1 MLLAGCSAK
10 SFRSLAE
17 RLADCGADSGMHRY
31 LPRGF
36 LATAVCL
43 LVGCSGSA
51 PSAPASAAAVTGT
64 PVELGADWPAYHRD
78 AGRSG
83 VSTDMRTPQGL
94 AIVAQPVLDGQVYA
108 SPLVVGKRIIV
119 ATEGDSVYS
128 LDETGGQNWRTQLGD
143 PSPAGERACGNIDPL
158 GITGTPV
165 HASGLIYVSPQ
176 YRGGRHELVALD
188 ANSGTVRWRT
198 GLDLPGVDPLAM
210 QQRGALTVAGGRVW
224 VPFGGLAGDCGNY
237 KGRLI
242 GVPLGGG
249 KPVQFTVPTSREA
262 GIWTPPGPS
271 VDVNGLLY
279 VSVGNGESGVGDKYD
294 FSDSVLKLDQ
304 TGRLVDS
311 FSPGTWPADND
322 ADLDLGSQGPA
333 LVGTKWVVIAG
344 KSGSAYVLRQSA
356 LGGIGGQVWTGPV
369 CTSYGGSAVQADV
382 VYLPC
387 SDGVRAAR
395 VAADG
400 TLTVRWRAEGA
411 IAGSPVIGGGRIWA
425 LAPENGTLHALDPAT
440 GRSTMDIGVGDV
452 TRFATPALSGS
463 LVIVPTKTGITI
475 VRTDQAA
482 SS

>member
-1 MLLAGCSAK
+1 
-10 SFRSLAE
+10 
-17 RLADCGADSGMHRY
+17 
-31 LPRGF
+31 
-36 LATAVCL
+36 
-43 LVGCSGSA
+43 
-51 PSAPASAAAVTGT
+51 
-64 PVELGADWPAYHRD
+64 
-78 AGRSG
+78 
-83 VSTDMRTPQGL
+83 MRPPHGL
-94 AIVAQPVLDGQVYA
+94 AIVAQPLLDGQVYA

-128 LDETGGQNWRTQLGD
+128 LGETGRQSWRTQLGD

-165 HASGLIYVSPQ
+165 YANGLIYVSPQ
-176 YRGGRHELVALD
+176 YAGGRHELVALD
-188 ANSGTVRWRT
+188 VNSGAVRWRA

-249 KPVQFTVPTSREA
+249 KPVQYTVPTSREA

-304 TGRLVDS
+304 SGRLVDS
-311 FSPGTWPADND
+311 FSPSTWPTDND

-333 LVGTKWVVIAG
+333 LVGTKWVIIAG
-344 KSGSAYVLRQSA
+344 KSGWAYVLRQNA
-356 LGGIGGQVWTGPV
+356 LGGIGGQVWTGRV
-369 CTSYGGSAVQADV
+369 CTSYGGSAVQDDV

-400 TLTVRWRAEGA
+400 TLTVRWHAEGA
-411 IAGSPVIGGGRIWA
+411 VAGSPVIGGGRIWA
-425 LAPENGTLHALDPAT
+425 LAPSEGTLHALDPAT
-440 GRSTMDIGVGDV
+440 GRSTLNIEVGDI
-452 TRFATPALSGS
+452 TRFATPALSGP

-475 VRTDQAA
+475 VRTDRPERR
-482 SS
+482 